1 MFTKDFYFVYCDVL
15 APKELTVRHSLKA
28 EKGLAKGQEVLKSMA
43 GTGKKQRIVL
53 GDKNSTV
60 VKIALI
66 QPAFVEK
73 NSTNSVIVMS
83 L

>member
-1 MFTKDFYFVYCDVL
+1 M
-15 APKELTVRHSLKA
+15 
-28 EKGLAKGQEVLKSMA
+28 LKSMA

-66 QPAFVEK
+66 QPAFAEK
-73 NSTNSVIVMS
+73 NSINSVIVMN